1 MNAYPTRDRLIKLRA
16 VLEITGISKSSLYRK
31 VSAGTFPPPVRQG
44 LRAVAWRESEV
55 LAWIAGLPTRTQK
68 HGAHKGGRSANRSTG
83 GEMNPGT
90 PATPPTRAPLA
101 RRFRSTHNS
110 RGRSDSSK
118 KDAFRAVSPG
128 ITPTPL
134 TEGLRGGRAGTGED
148 RYRHGKAQAVPSG
161 MLGGVK
167 RSSCRHMRRD
177 RREQGDLGSDGP
189 VIGLAPRPEGLLH
202 EDPGKR
208 RSLIIVFLVLVP
220 SGGRKSSALEL
231 SLRAHIQSN
240 EDLVRRHTAAVD
252 DWDRQREGLGNGDAA
267 PLVEQQ
273 L

>member
-44 LRAVAWRESEV
+44 LRTVAWRESEV

-90 PATPPTRAPLA
+90 PTTPPTRAPLA

-118 KDAFRAVSPG
+118 KGAFRAVSPG
-128 ITPTPL
+128 ITRTPL
-134 TEGLRGGRAGTGED
+134 TEGLRGGRHRRGSVPTW
-148 RYRHGKAQAVPSG
+148 KTQAVPSG

-167 RSSCRHMRRD
+167 RRRCRHMRRD
-177 RREQGDLGSDGP
+177 RREQGDLSSDGP
-189 VIGLAPRPEGLLH
+189 VIGLAPRPDGLLH

-208 RSLIIVFLVLVP
+208 HSLIIVF
-220 SGGRKSSALEL
+220 A
-231 SLRAHIQSN
+231 SLG
-240 EDLVRRHTAAVD
+240 T
-252 DWDRQREGLGNGDAA
+252 
-267 PLVEQQ
+267 
-273 L
+273 

>member
-1 MNAYPTRDRLIKLRA
+1 MSARIIEGKAIPARGGEMNAYPTRDRLIKLRA

-31 VSAGTFPPPVRQG
+31 ISAGTFPPPVRQG

-90 PATPPTRAPLA
+90 PTTPPTRAPLA

-118 KDAFRAVSPG
+118 KGAFRAVSPG

-134 TEGLRGGRAGTGED
+134 TEGLKGGRH
-148 RYRHGKAQAVPSG
+148 R
-161 MLGGVK
+161 
-167 RSSCRHMRRD
+167 
-177 RREQGDLGSDGP
+177 
-189 VIGLAPRPEGLLH
+189 
-202 EDPGKR
+202 R
-208 RSLIIVFLVLVP
+208 RSVP
-220 SGGRKSSALEL
+220 TWKSPSRTQWNA
-231 SLRAHIQSN
+231 
-240 EDLVRRHTAAVD
+240 
-252 DWDRQREGLGNGDAA
+252 WGC
-267 PLVEQQ
+267 
-273 L
+273 